1 MANYIKMVLISEA
14 EYLNLRNF
22 KYQPH
27 ELEQYRDEEADD
39 NDEEADDNDDD
50 DDDDDDEQHR
60 QQQENELRRQE
71 EENAR
76 IIQAEENAR
85 MQAEENARMRAEE
98 DARIQAEENARI
110 QNEVNTR
117 GQEADVNW
125 RQRLEFYK
133 TKNQEQRREAMRE
146 ALRVRLI
153 ADEDALRRRQA
164 EEEAVEFERL
174 RELQLAE
181 DVAEHERRQQD
192 EYERNMQLQ
201 QEEYERNERLAEE
214 LEAQGRSEEDRLRQE
229 KLGQQRDEL
238 EIIAGEK
245 NPNKLERRWEKF
257 VVKTIAKK
265 KIPERIKEDPPNEKE
280 RKAMRRINKAKID
293 VKNDQWAL
301 KRIMQKSKIK
311 IRNDKEFTRYRRRFS
326 HLLKN
331 IRRDT
336 EFRNQM
342 EKWAV
347 KKANGGLLPE
357 AVEKLLTYHE
367 QKQLKQKQK
376 NMSPEVIINLQR
388 ITEDEILKQ
397 YEKRGFDVN
406 RVDEDLELEN
416 FEPTEEELELE
427 RQALAQQRRERE
439 RQALAEDPYLQEE
452 EEDDDTLMYEGGIAK
467 RKEEAT
473 VDSQDE
479 FLDHGIVLFG
489 VPQSLKYNCRQLL
502 RQLELRNAI
511 HQRNILPPDEAPN
524 EPIAKNVDV
533 PKLLHLCVRN
543 THAPKTNLGATPE
556 TLAGYKIIKMHATV
570 DPTLTAY
577 FGESLRRDMRKEV
590 QIKLLPSKLI
600 LKKRLRAPPKKKKAA
615 VTILDLSDSE
625 DFQPPKTKKVKK
637 KERKSRGKDPKNIW
651 DDAAKAKM
659 AKWKEESEARAADR
673 LRRLQMQNPPTFR
686 QAHRHQVDNE
696 RARFGGPPPPA
707 GHPFASYH
715 NKS

>member
-1 MANYIKMVLISEA
+1 MANYLKMVLISEA
-14 EYLNLRNF
+14 EYLNLQNF

-39 NDEEADDNDDD
+39 NDEEADDNDNDDDDD
-50 DDDDDDEQHR
+50 DDDDDDEQH
-60 QQQENELRRQE
+60 RQE

-342 EKWAV
+342 EKWAA

-367 QKQLKQKQK
+367 QKQLKQKQ
-376 NMSPEVIINLQR
+376 
-388 ITEDEILKQ
+388 
-397 YEKRGFDVN
+397 
-406 RVDEDLELEN
+406 
-416 FEPTEEELELE
+416 
-427 RQALAQQRRERE
+427 
-439 RQALAEDPYLQEE
+439 
-452 EEDDDTLMYEGGIAK
+452 
-467 RKEEAT
+467 
-473 VDSQDE
+473 
-479 FLDHGIVLFG
+479 
-489 VPQSLKYNCRQLL
+489 
-502 RQLELRNAI
+502 
-511 HQRNILPPDEAPN
+511 
-524 EPIAKNVDV
+524 
-533 PKLLHLCVRN
+533 
-543 THAPKTNLGATPE
+543 
-556 TLAGYKIIKMHATV
+556 
-570 DPTLTAY
+570 
-577 FGESLRRDMRKEV
+577 
-590 QIKLLPSKLI
+590 
-600 LKKRLRAPPKKKKAA
+600 
-615 VTILDLSDSE
+615 
-625 DFQPPKTKKVKK
+625 
-637 KERKSRGKDPKNIW
+637 
-651 DDAAKAKM
+651 
-659 AKWKEESEARAADR
+659 
-673 LRRLQMQNPPTFR
+673 
-686 QAHRHQVDNE
+686 
-696 RARFGGPPPPA
+696 
-707 GHPFASYH
+707 
-715 NKS
+715 